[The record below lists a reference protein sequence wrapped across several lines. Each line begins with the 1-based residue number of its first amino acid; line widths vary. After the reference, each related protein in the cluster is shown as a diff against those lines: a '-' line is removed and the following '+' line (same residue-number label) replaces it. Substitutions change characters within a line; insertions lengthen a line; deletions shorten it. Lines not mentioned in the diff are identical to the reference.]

1 MNLHVFTY
9 KKGCGRILHLLVKMA
24 LDSFVVAKEIT
35 NLQLLD
41 DV

>member
-1 MNLHVFTY
+1 MNFHVFTY
-9 KKGCGRILHLLVKMA
+9 KKGCEIILHLLVKMA
-24 LDSFVVAKEIT
+24 LGSFVEAKEIT